1 VESCR
6 NIGVTDNETLSFAE
20 HIRSI
25 TKTAFWHLRNIYQIR
40 HYLDTDSLLILVHA
54 FITSKLDFCNSLLI
68 GLPKC
73 LLKRFQSVQNAAARL
88 VSGSRKYDHISL
100 VLHQLH
106 WLPVDKR
113 ITYKILLM
121 VFKCL
126 HNLAPSYLSNLII
139 KYTPNRALRSS
150 SKNLLVVP
158 PSRTKGYGD
167 RAFSVCGPKLW
178 NNLPESLRRETKL
191 EPFKKNLKTY
201 LF

>member
-1 VESCR
+1 MKHYLLMSTSV
-6 NIGVTDNETLSFAE
+6 LSPKP
-20 HIRSI
+20 RSGI
-25 TKTAFWHLRNIYQIR
+25 WGNIYQIR

-73 LLKRFQSVQNAAARL
+73 LLKRLQSVQNAAARL
-88 VSGSRKYDHISL
+88 VSGSRKYDHISP

-113 ITYKILLM
+113 IIYKILLM

-158 PSRTKGYGD
+158 PSRTIRDMVTGPSLYADPNYGTICLNHCD
-167 RAFSVCGPKLW
+167 
-178 NNLPESLRRETKL
+178 TKL
-191 EPFKKNLKTY
+191 NWNFLKRT
-201 LF
+201 

>member
-1 VESCR
+1 MYLHC
-6 NIGVTDNETLSFAE
+6 ITIFIALS
-20 HIRSI
+20 
-25 TKTAFWHLRNIYQIR
+25 YMIR

-73 LLKRFQSVQNAAARL
+73 RLKRLQSVQNAAARL
-88 VSGSRKYDHISL
+88 VSGSRKYDHISP

-113 ITYKILLM
+113 IIYKILLM

-139 KYTPNRALRSS
+139 KYTPNRAFRSTS

-178 NNLPESLRRETKL
+178 NNLPESLRHETKL
-191 EPFKKNLKTY
+191 ELFKKNLKTY

>member
-1 VESCR
+1 M
-6 NIGVTDNETLSFAE
+6 TSFFRACLNFFFQFGFAGFFFLLNFSSKNFFFVIVQSPTPSL
-20 HIRSI
+20 HKKTQK
-25 TKTAFWHLRNIYQIR
+25 TKTNGLSHVHWASENITTTMEIMLRICYSYVVDCI
-40 HYLDTDSLLILVHA
+40 HYCH
-54 FITSKLDFCNSLLI
+54 FI
-68 GLPKC
+68 
-73 LLKRFQSVQNAAARL
+73 
-88 VSGSRKYDHISL
+88 
-100 VLHQLH
+100 
-106 WLPVDKR
+106 
-113 ITYKILLM
+113 YKILLM

-178 NNLPESLRRETKL
+178 NNLPESLRHETKL
-191 EPFKKNLKTY
+191 ELFKKNLKTY